1 MLLINIFQILIEYS
15 ELFRMILQ
23 KYSRLYCHRYI
34 SKKID
39 NCPSCCL
46 KMKFFCIGRRKTYNE
61 LVYEK
66 IADYLNFKIIEKRA
80 AFAENHEKKIIYNE
94 LLIAL
99 QRIKDE

>member
-1 MLLINIFQILIEYS
+1 
-15 ELFRMILQ
+15 MIVQ
-23 KYSRLYCHRYI
+23 KYSRLYCPRYI

-46 KMKFFCIGRRKTYNE
+46 KIKYFFIGRRKTYNE

-80 AFAENHEKKIIYNE
+80 EFAENHEKKIIYNE
-94 LLIAL
+94 LLNSM
-99 QRIKDE
+99 QKIKDE